1 MDSRKTSHH
10 VGIDITG
17 AAADR
22 EDGGDWYCHA

>member
-17 AAADR
+17 AAAYR
-22 EDGGDWYCHA
+22 EDGDWYCHA